1 MVTYQEWWPN
11 AFKLKQISLCEAHH
25 KAYHVG
31 ELDREE
37 I

>member
-1 MVTYQEWWPN
+1 MVAQSVQ
-11 AFKLKQISLCEAHH
+11 KQISLCEAHH